1 MSTPESIA
9 VATRGS
15 DLALRQSRTIVE
27 RLEDHRIEATL
38 VEVETTGD
46 RIDDALIQDLGKT
59 GAFVR
64 ALDERVLDGE
74 VDVAVHSMK
83 DLPTEQPDGLVV
95 AAVPR
100 RATPLD
106 VVVTP
111 DGDRLTALP
120 RGATVGT
127 SSLRRKAQILAR
139 RPDLDVE
146 PLRGNVDTRVQKLL
160 APRLQAEH
168 ERRLEAQKAEQS
180 AKARDRKRTDDEDVN
195 YDGPTFER
203 AVEEWFE
210 DLSELERQSME
221 RTVETEYDAI
231 VLARA
236 GLERSGL
243 AGELTMVDLPRRNH
257 VPSAGQGALAIT
269 ARADSAIAD
278 RLFDL
283 LDHPHSR
290 VAVTTERIILEQ
302 LGGGCVAPVGIHAHI
317 KGDAVETRVQVLSQ
331 DGQREIAESR
341 DLDIENYAEAA
352 RTFAADLADRGAS
365 DLIEEAARE

>member
-1 MSTPESIA
+1 DSIA
-9 VATRGS
+9 T
-15 DLALRQSRTIVE
+15 
-27 RLEDHRIEATL
+27 
-38 VEVETTGD
+38 
-46 RIDDALIQDLGKT
+46 
-59 GAFVR
+59 
-64 ALDERVLDGE
+64 
-74 VDVAVHSMK
+74 
-83 DLPTEQPDGLVV
+83 
-95 AAVPR
+95 
-100 RATPLD
+100 
-106 VVVTP
+106 
-111 DGDRLTALP
+111 LP

-127 SSLRRKAQILAR
+127 SSLRRTAQILAR
-139 RPDLDVE
+139 RPDLEVE
-146 PLRGNVDTRVQKLL
+146 PLRGNVDTRVKKLL

-168 ERRLEAQKAEQS
+168 ERRLEAEKADQS
-180 AKARDRKRTDDEDVN
+180 AKARDQKSTGDDAVD

-203 AVEEWFE
+203 TVEEWFD
-210 DLSELERQSME
+210 DLSELERQAME

-243 AGELTMVDLPRRNH
+243 ADEVPMVDLPRRDH

-283 LDHPHSR
+283 LDHPHTR
-290 VAVTTERIILEQ
+290 VATTTERIVLEE

-331 DGQREIAESR
+331 DGERVIEATR
-341 DLDIENYAEAA
+341 DLDIEDYADAA
-352 RTFAADLADRGAS
+352 RTFAASLADRGAS